1 MNLSE
6 KISGFILSLIVA
18 IILMAFP
25 TRILAKENSSETIH
39 IKLGADS
46 NACGITVPIQKSSH
60 KLGLI
65 IWLHGGMRSANR
77 EKGYEAHRA
86 ILPFIHAQSYYL
98 ASPSAFGG
106 EDWITP
112 KGQEHIENL
121 ITYLLSHYPI
131 DSTDI
136 NFVAVSD
143 GTLGLIVYSAQGHR
157 TPHRRVLISTLPQI
171 VLPIESLSAQT
182 NFKTGTW
189 DFFQGGHD
197 RLFPS
202 DQTLPYLKQWETLFP
217 NAHLHYYPEGEHDFS
232 FYAAHSAD
240 LFREIF
246 NPVTKKTPKVVKSA
260 KSEALQNP
268 H

>member
-1 MNLSE
+1 MNPSK
-6 KISGFILSLIVA
+6 KISGFILSVLLP
-18 IILMAFP
+18 IILTVFP
-25 TRILAKENSSETIH
+25 LNIFAKENSTDAIH

-46 NACGITVPIQKSSH
+46 NACGITLPPQKSAH
-60 KLGLI
+60 KLGVI

-86 ILPFIHAQSYYL
+86 IIPFINSQSYYL

-106 EDWITP
+106 EDWTTP

-143 GTLGLIVYSAQGHR
+143 GTLGLIVYSAQGHHAL
-157 TPHRRVLISTLPQI
+157 HRRVLLSCFPQI
-171 VLPIESLSAQT
+171 VLPIESLPAQIQ
-182 NFKTGTW
+182 FKSGTW

-197 RLFPS
+197 RLFPA

-217 NAHLHYYPEGEHDFS
+217 NAHLHYYPDGEHDFS
-232 FYAAHSAD
+232 YYAAHSAD
-240 LFREIF
+240 LLRKIF
-246 NPVTKKTPKVVKSA
+246 IPVTKKTPKVAKSV
-260 KSEALQNP
+260 KSEALQSP